1 MANQD
6 APFGFRPTRHLTG
19 GEVRT
24 NEYAIAA
31 NFGTSIYTNQP
42 VVGVTEVA
50 FSTQLILQQVQ
61 LD

>member
-31 NFGTSIYTNQP
+31 NFGTSIYTNQQWS
-42 VVGVTEVA
+42 V
-50 FSTQLILQQVQ
+50 
-61 LD
+61 